1 MRVSTS
7 TKASMLAC
15 GSCRPRIHTTSIRD
29 GSTVSGQPPRPEE
42 PEQPKMGL
50 FQTPARPAGGRFTCG
65 EYGIIPRLGLAAT
78 PFHDKPTPLGP
89 SPFAT
94 AHTAIWARL

>member
-50 FQTPARPAGGRFTCG
+50 FQTPARRRGLVALLFVAGGSLR
-65 EYGIIPRLGLAAT
+65 RADLAAALRVSAGRVERACA
-78 PFHDKPTPLGP
+78 FLRA
-89 SPFAT
+89 SPP
-94 AHTAIWARL
+94 HG